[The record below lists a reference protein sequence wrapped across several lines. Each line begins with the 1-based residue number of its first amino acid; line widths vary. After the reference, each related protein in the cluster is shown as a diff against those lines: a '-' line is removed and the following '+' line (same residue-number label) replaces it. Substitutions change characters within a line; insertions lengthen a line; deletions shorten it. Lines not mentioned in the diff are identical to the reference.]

1 MKRDGI
7 DIFMDW
13 VITPV
18 SIIAALMMTIS
29 FVGLL
34 CQEDNFIDQNDYC
47 VVLTKDSNLRPMV
60 TGKFVMAQRVNR
72 IDAVGLT
79 TQDTIT
85 VDIDRSLFDD
95 IEVGDTIKTINLR

>member
-34 CQEDNFIDQNDYC
+34 CQEDSFIDQNNYC
-47 VVLTKDSNLRPMV
+47 VVLNKDSNLRPMIA
-60 TGKFVMAQRVNR
+60 GKFITARRVNR

-85 VDIDRSLFDD
+85 LDVDRDLFAN
-95 IEVGDTIKTINLR
+95 IEIGDTIKTISLR

>member
-13 VITPV
+13 VITPI

-34 CQEDNFIDQNDYC
+34 CQENSFIDQNDYC
-47 VVLTKDSNLRPMV
+47 VVLNKDSNLRPMI
-60 TGKFVMAQRVNR
+60 TGKFIATRSVHR

-79 TQDTIT
+79 TQDT
-85 VDIDRSLFDD
+85 VLIDVNRRLFDNVE
-95 IEVGDTIKTINLR
+95 IGDTLKTINLR

>member
-18 SIIAALMMTIS
+18 SIIAALMTTIS

>member
-13 VITPV
+13 VIIPV

-47 VVLTKDSNLRPMV
+47 VVLNKDSNLRPMI
-60 TGKFVMAQRVNR
+60 TGKFIATRRVNR

-79 TQDTIT
+79 TRDTIT
-85 VDIDRSLFDD
+85 LDVDRDLFAD
-95 IEVGDTIKTINLR
+95 IEIGDTIKTISLR